1 MDFRAKTII
10 IEGRGD
16 TESGGASA
24 GVKQP
29 HGRFHRCRQP
39 RTRRCRTPT
48 LIDDLAVV
56 DAAAT
61 EPKMTQPSMNALIRR
76 LRDRER
82 HGRIITFAKRK
93 CLGGE
98 IGRRARLRIWFRKE
112 CRFDPCPRYF
122 FEFLRKPSQP
132 FSGLGRCARLGFRLR
147 SWVAAGRG
155 LY

>member
-61 EPKMTQPSMNALIRR
+61 EPKMTQASMNALIRR
-76 LRDRER
+76 LRDGER

-93 CLGGE
+93 CLGGD
-98 IGRRARLRIWFRKE
+98 IGRRARLRIAKIGVSLHNLTLQSIRAQHFIIK
-112 CRFDPCPRYF
+112 
-122 FEFLRKPSQP
+122 
-132 FSGLGRCARLGFRLR
+132 GLSPIVREVQDVRQIGPN
-147 SWVAAGRG
+147 
-155 LY
+155 